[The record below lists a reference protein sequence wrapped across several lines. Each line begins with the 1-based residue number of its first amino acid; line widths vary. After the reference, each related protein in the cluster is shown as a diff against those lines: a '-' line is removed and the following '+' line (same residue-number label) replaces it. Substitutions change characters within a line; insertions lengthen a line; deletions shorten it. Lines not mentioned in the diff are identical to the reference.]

1 MRIAVVGA
9 GGVGG
14 VFGGLLARSG
24 QDVAFLAR
32 GRTLAALRERGLRVS
47 IPPAPFEVRPVASDD
62 PSRIGPV
69 DAVLVAVK
77 SWQVREVAPSL
88 RPLVG
93 PGTVVV
99 PLQNGV
105 TAADELAAVLGDA
118 PVVGG
123 LCYVFAWQEEPGGVR
138 STGTPLEIKM
148 GERRGGPSP
157 RLAPLAGALR
167 AAGIEAQVSEDVAVA
182 SWEKLLAIETFG
194 AVGAVTRAPIGAIR
208 AVAETREL
216 LLAALE
222 EVDALAR
229 ARGVRMPPD
238 AVARTLAR
246 LDGLPGES
254 TASMQ
259 RDIQAGRRSE
269 LDEQTGAVVA
279 LAGAAGVPVP
289 VHRFL
294 LAALL
299 PQERQA
305 RGAAAAKEAG

>member
-118 PVVGG
+118 AVVGG

-216 LLAALE
+216 LVAALE

-238 AVARTLAR
+238 AVARTLSR

-305 RGAAAAKEAG
+305 RGAAAAREAG